1 MDEISFG
8 LFPCV
13 HNRVCDEEATESSL
27 KLPLKRKLERIFLYT
42 GVSVSAIK
50 KFTQKIKKRLKTNPD
65 KMISSSGK
73 KRPRETAVEKLD
85 DFFEVVRNLINR
97 FYLEF
102 KLVPTIRKLLQKLQE
117 ESNFPFAG
125 KRLGGY

>member
-1 MDEISFG
+1 M
-8 LFPCV
+8 
-13 HNRVCDEEATESSL
+13 
-27 KLPLKRKLERIFLYT
+27 PLKRKLERIFLYT

-50 KFTQKIKKRLKTNPD
+50 KIHTEDKKRLKTNPD

>member
-50 KFTQKIKKRLKTNPD
+50 KIHTEDKKKAEN
-65 KMISSSGK
+65 
-73 KRPRETAVEKLD
+73 
-85 DFFEVVRNLINR
+85 
-97 FYLEF
+97 
-102 KLVPTIRKLLQKLQE
+102 
-117 ESNFPFAG
+117 
-125 KRLGGY
+125 